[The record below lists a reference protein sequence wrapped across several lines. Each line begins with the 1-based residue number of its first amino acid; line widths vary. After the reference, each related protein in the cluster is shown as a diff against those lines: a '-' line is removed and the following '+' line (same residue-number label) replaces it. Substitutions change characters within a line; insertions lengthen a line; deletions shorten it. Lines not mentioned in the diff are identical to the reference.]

1 MRTAAI
7 LLIFTIILTTP
18 VWATTAESTATDEGP
33 MSASTF
39 SGLELRGIGPAIS
52 SGRIGDFAV
61 DPTDSSRYFVAVASG
76 GVWKTVNNGT
86 TWTPVFDGE
95 GSYSIGCVEI
105 DPSNPEIIWVG
116 TGENNSQRSVSFG
129 DGVYKSLDGG
139 QSWTNMGLEDSQHIG
154 MIAIDPRDSNIV
166 YVAAQGPLWNAGGDR
181 GLYKTN
187 DGGVTWEKVLEISE
201 HTGVNEVHFD
211 PRNPDVLYASAYQ
224 RRRRTWTLIDGGPES
239 AIYKSTDAG
248 ATWRTV
254 TKGLPKGDMGRIG
267 MAVSPANP
275 DVIYAIIEAVRDE
288 GGFFRSTDR
297 GESWSKRSDHVS
309 GSPQY
314 YNEIVADPSDVNR
327 VYSLETWMQVTTDGG
342 ESFNKIGSAFRHVDD
357 HAMWIDPANP
367 RHLLVGCDGGIYE
380 SWDLAETYVFKTNL
394 PVTQFY
400 RVGIDNNEPF
410 YFVYGG
416 TQDNA
421 TLGGPSRTRSPSGIA
436 NEDWFVTVF
445 GDGFQT
451 RVDPE
456 DPMIVYSEWQ
466 YGGLVRHDRR
476 SGEVVNIQPA
486 QPPGEEPFRW
496 NWDAPLII
504 SPHSPT
510 RLYFAAS
517 RLFRSEDRGNSW
529 SIVSPVLHRGIDRDT
544 LEVMDKVWGP
554 DAVAK
559 SKSTSTFGNA
569 VALSESPLVEGLI
582 YVGTDDGLIWVS
594 EDGGENW
601 RTEESF
607 PGIPSNTYIA
617 RLEASIHDADTAF
630 ATFDAHKDGDFKPY
644 VLKSTNRGKSWT
656 SIAGD
661 LPSKGMVWALVEDHE
676 KSDLLF
682 AGTEYGLFFSP
693 DGGATWIQLKGNLP
707 TIAIR
712 DIAVQRRENDLV
724 LATFGRGFYILD
736 DYSPLRTADDATLR
750 KDVHLFNVKDPL
762 VYIESPRLGLP
773 SLNKAFQGDAFFAA
787 PNPPFGAVFTYHLA
801 EGLKTR
807 QEQRIEAE
815 KKTDEESTA
824 VQYATLEQLRAEDSE
839 KDPAIILT
847 VTDSGGAIIRRIEGA
862 RTKGLHR
869 IAWDLRL
876 PATTPIDLDP
886 PPISP
891 WGPPPRGP
899 LAMPGTYSVTLSS
912 LVDGQIQPLTEPET
926 FTLKPLDLA
935 TFPAEDRAEVQ
946 AFRLE
951 AADLQRAVHAAVEVV
966 AEVDDRLEHLRQ
978 AVLETPNADQM
989 LLSEISG
996 LDADLETLRREL
1008 TGDSSAARRNHAVAP
1023 SILGRVEGVVGDQ
1036 WYVTSAPTQINR
1048 DSLRWAG
1055 EAFNKL
1061 LPKLKSLIEGR
1072 LQPLEQQLET
1082 AGAPWTP
1089 GRFPTWD
1096 AR

>member
-1 MRTAAI
+1 MRTTAI
-7 LLIFTIILTTP
+7 FLNLILILTLPLGASQSDQVADDT
-18 VWATTAESTATDEGP
+18 GP

-39 SGLELRGIGPAIS
+39 SGLELRGIGPAVA

-61 DPTDSSRYFVAVASG
+61 DSGNSSRYFVAVASG
-76 GVWKTVNNGT
+76 GVWKTENNGT
-86 TWTPVFDGE
+86 TWTPIFDGE

-139 QSWTNMGLEDSQHIG
+139 QSWTNMGLKDSQHIG
-154 MIAIDPRDSNIV
+154 MIAIDPRDSDIV

-181 GLYKTN
+181 GLYKTT
-187 DGGVTWEKVLEISE
+187 DGGATWEKVLEISE

-211 PRNPDVLYASAYQ
+211 PRSPDVLYASAYQ

-254 TKGLPKGDMGRIG
+254 TKGLPNGDMGRIG

-275 DVIYAIIEAVRDE
+275 DVVYAIIEAVRDE

-309 GSPQY
+309 ASPQY
-314 YNEIVADPSDVNR
+314 YNEIVADPTDVNR

-342 ESFNKIGSAFRHVDD
+342 KTFGKIGSAFRHVDD

-380 SWDLAETYVFKTNL
+380 SWDRAETYDFKANL

-400 RVGIDNNEPF
+400 RVGIDNAEPF

-476 SGEVVNIQPA
+476 SGEVVNIQPVE
-486 QPPGEEPFRW
+486 PPGEEPFRW

-517 RLFRSEDRGNSW
+517 KLFRSEDRGNSW
-529 SIVSPVLHRGIDRDT
+529 SIVSPLLHSGINRDT

-569 VALSESPLVEGLI
+569 VALSESPLAEGLI
-582 YVGTDDGLIWVS
+582 YVGTDDGLISVS

-601 RTEESF
+601 QTKESF
-607 PGIPSNTYIA
+607 PGIPKNTYVA
-617 RLEASIHDADTAF
+617 RLEASIHDADTVF

-644 VLKSTNRGKSWT
+644 VLKSTNRGQIWT
-656 SIAGD
+656 SITGD
-661 LPSKGMVWALVEDHE
+661 LPEKGMVWALVEDHE

-682 AGTEYGLFFSP
+682 AGTEYGVFFSP
-693 DGGATWIQLKGNLP
+693 DGGSKWIQLKGNLP
-707 TIAIR
+707 TVAVR

-736 DYSPLRTADDATLR
+736 DYSPLRTADDATLK

-773 SLNKAFQGDAFFAA
+773 SLDKAFQGDGFYAA
-787 PNPPFGAVFTYHLA
+787 PNPPFGAVFNYHLA

-815 KKTDEESTA
+815 KKADEESTA
-824 VQYATLEQLRAEDSE
+824 LQYATIDQLRAEDSE
-839 KDPAIILT
+839 IDPAVILT

-912 LVDGQIQPLTEPET
+912 LVDGQLQALAGPET

-951 AADLQRAVHAAVEVV
+951 AAELQRAVHASVEVV

-978 AVLETPNADQM
+978 AVLETPNADQK
-989 LLSEISG
+989 LLGEILS
-996 LDADLETLRREL
+996 LAADLEALRREL
-1008 TGDSSAARRNHAVAP
+1008 TGDSSAASRNHAVAP

-1036 WYVTSAPTQINR
+1036 WYCTSAPTQINR

-1055 EAFNKL
+1055 EAFTEL
-1061 LPKLKSLIEGR
+1061 LPKLKTLVENR
-1072 LQPLEQQLET
+1072 LQALEQQLET

-1089 GRFPTWD
+1089 SRFPTWESK
-1096 AR
+1096 

>member
-7 LLIFTIILTTP
+7 LLSLTLIITLP
-18 VWATTAESTATDEGP
+18 LGATQSEKATDDAGP

-39 SGLELRGIGPAIS
+39 AGLELRGIGPAVT

-61 DPTDSSRYFVAVASG
+61 NPKDPSQFFVAVASG
-76 GVWKTVNNGT
+76 GVWKTENYGT

-105 DPSNPEIIWVG
+105 DPSNPDIVWVG

-139 QSWTNMGLEDSQHIG
+139 QSWKNMGLEDSQHIG
-154 MIAIDPRDSNIV
+154 MIAIDPRDSNV
-166 YVAAQGPLWNAGGDR
+166 VFVAAQGPLWNAGGDR
-181 GLYKTN
+181 GLYKTTN
-187 DGGVTWEKVLEISE
+187 GGATWEKILEISDN
-201 HTGVNEVHFD
+201 TGVNEIHFD
-211 PRNPDVLYASAYQ
+211 PRNPDVLFASAYQ

-254 TKGLPKGDMGRIG
+254 TKGLPEGDMGRIG
-267 MAVSPANP
+267 LAVSPANP
-275 DVIYAIIEAVRDE
+275 NVIYAIVEAIRDE

-297 GESWSKRSDHVS
+297 GESWTKRSDHVA

-314 YNEIVADPSDVNR
+314 YNEIVADPSDVDR
-327 VYSLETWMQVTTDGG
+327 VYSLETWMHVTTDGG
-342 ESFNKIGSAFRHVDD
+342 ETFEKIGSAFRHVDD

-380 SWDLAETYVFKTNL
+380 SWDRAETYAFKANL

-400 RVGIDNNEPF
+400 RVGIDNAEPF
-410 YFVYGG
+410 YFIYGG

-421 TLGGPSRTRSPSGIA
+421 TLGGPSRTRSPAGIA
-436 NEDWFVTVF
+436 NEDWFITVF

-476 SGEVVNIQPA
+476 SGEIVNIKPIA
-486 QPPGEEPFRW
+486 APGEEPYRW

-504 SPHSPT
+504 SPHSHT

-529 SIVSPVLHRGIDRDT
+529 SIVSPILHRDIDRDT
-544 LEVMDKVWGP
+544 LKVMDKIWGP

-559 SKSTSTFGNA
+559 STSTSTFGNA
-569 VALSESPLVEGLI
+569 VALSESPLVEGLL
-582 YVGTDDGLIWVS
+582 YLGTDDGLIWIS
-594 EDGGENW
+594 EDGGETW

-607 PGIPSNTYIA
+607 PGIPENTYVA
-617 RLEASIHDADTAF
+617 RLEASIHDADTVF

-656 SIAGD
+656 GIAGD
-661 LPSKGMVWALVEDHE
+661 LPEKGMVWALVEDHE
-676 KSDLLF
+676 KSNLLF

-693 DGGATWIQLKGNLP
+693 DGGVKWIRLKGNMP
-707 TIAIR
+707 TIAVR

-724 LATFGRGFYILD
+724 LATLGRGFYILD
-736 DYSPLRTADDATLR
+736 DYSPLRVADEATMK
-750 KDVHLFNVKDPL
+750 KDVHLFGVKDPW

-773 SLNKAFQGDAFFAA
+773 SLNKAFQGDGFYAA
-787 PNPPFGAVFTYHLA
+787 PNPPYGAVFTYHLA
-801 EGLKTR
+801 EGLKTL

-815 KKTDEESTA
+815 KKAGEEGT
-824 VQYATLEQLRAEDSE
+824 VLQYATIDQLRAEDSQR
-839 KDPAIILT
+839 DPAIILT
-847 VTDSGGAIIRRIEGA
+847 VTDSTGAVIRRIEGP
-862 RTKGLHR
+862 REKGLHR

-899 LAMPGTYSVTLSS
+899 LALPGTYEVTLSS
-912 LVDGQIQPLTEPET
+912 LIDGAMHPLAGPEA
-926 FTLKPLDLA
+926 FTVKPLDLA
-935 TFPAEDRAEVQ
+935 TFPASDRAEVQ

-951 AADLQRAVHAAVEVV
+951 AAELQRAANGTSKVMD
-966 AEVDDRLEHLRQ
+966 EVDDQIEHLRQ
-978 AVLETPNADQM
+978 AVLETPRADQT
-989 LLSEISG
+989 LLAELAAIE
-996 LDADLETLRREL
+996 ADIKLLRIDL
-1008 TGDSSAARRNHAVAP
+1008 MGDSSAARRNFAVAP

-1048 DSLRWAG
+1048 DSLRWAS
-1055 EAFNKL
+1055 EAFTVL
-1061 LPKLKSLIEGR
+1061 LPKLKTLIESR
-1072 LQPLEQQLET
+1072 LQPVEQKLEA

-1089 GRFPTWD
+1089 SRFPQWKN
-1096 AR
+1096 R

>member
-1 MRTAAI
+1 MPTAAI
-7 LLIFTIILTTP
+7 FLAFIMIITLP
-18 VWATTAESTATDEGP
+18 VWGIQSNEAKTDEGP

-39 SGLELRGIGPAIS
+39 AGLELRGIGPAVT

-61 DPTDSSRYFVAVASG
+61 DPADSSRYFVAVASG

-105 DPSNPEIIWVG
+105 DPSNPDIIWVG

-154 MIAIDPRDSNIV
+154 MIAIDPRDSDIV

-181 GLYKTN
+181 GLYKTT
-187 DGGVTWEKVLEISE
+187 DGGANWDLVLEISE

-211 PRNPDVLYASAYQ
+211 PRNPDILYATAYQ

-254 TKGLPKGDMGRIG
+254 TKGLPEVDMGRIG
-267 MAVSPANP
+267 LTVSPANP
-275 DVIYAIIEAVRDE
+275 DVVYAIIEAVRDE

-297 GESWSKRSDHVS
+297 GESWTKRSDHVS

-314 YNEIVADPSDVNR
+314 YNEIVADPADVDR
-327 VYSLETWMQVTTDGG
+327 VYSLETWMQLTTDGG
-342 ESFNKIGSAFRHVDD
+342 ETFGKIGSAFRHVDD
-357 HAMWIDPANP
+357 HAMWIDPADP

-380 SWDLAETYVFKTNL
+380 SWDRAETYVFKANL

-400 RVGIDNNEPF
+400 RVGIDNAEPF

-476 SGEVVNIQPA
+476 SGEVVNIQPIE
-486 QPPGEEPFRW
+486 PPGEEPFRW

-504 SPHSPT
+504 SPHSHT

-544 LEVMDKVWGP
+544 LEVMDRVWGP

-601 RTEESF
+601 RTEKSF
-607 PGIPSNTYIA
+607 PGIPENTYVA
-617 RLEASIHDADTAF
+617 RLEASIHDADTVF

-644 VLKSTNRGKSWT
+644 VLKSTDRAKTWT

-661 LPSKGMVWALVEDHE
+661 LPEKGMVWALVEDHE
-676 KSDLLF
+676 ISGLLF
-682 AGTEYGLFFSP
+682 AGTEYGLFFSS
-693 DGGATWIQLKGNLP
+693 DGGSEWIRLKGNLP
-707 TIAIR
+707 TVAVR
-712 DIAVQRRENDLV
+712 DIAVQRRESDLV

-736 DYSPLRTADDATLR
+736 DYSPLRTADEATLQ
-750 KDVHLFNVKDPL
+750 KNTHLFDVKDPW

-773 SLNKAFQGDAFFAA
+773 SLDKSFQGDAFYAA
-787 PNPPFGAVFTYHLA
+787 PNPPYGAVFTYHLA

-815 KKTDEESTA
+815 KKADEEGTA
-824 VQYATLEQLRAEDSE
+824 LQYATLDQLRAEDSE
-839 KDPAIILT
+839 HDPALILT
-847 VTDSGGAIIRRIEGA
+847 VTDSGGAVIRRIEGP
-862 RTKGLHR
+862 RTKGFHR
-869 IAWDLRL
+869 VAWDLRL

-886 PPISP
+886 PPVSP

-899 LAMPGTYSVTLSS
+899 LAIPGTYSVTLSS
-912 LVDGQIQPLTEPET
+912 LVDGQLQPSAGPET

-935 TFPAEDRAEVQ
+935 TFPAEDRTEVQ

-951 AADLQRAVHAAVEVV
+951 AAELQRAVHAAVEVV

-978 AVLETPNADQM
+978 AALETPNADQK
-989 LLSEISG
+989 LLSEIAS
-996 LDADLETLRREL
+996 LEADLEGLRREL
-1008 TGDSSAARRNHAVAP
+1008 TGDRSAARRNHAVAP
-1023 SILGRVEGVVGDQ
+1023 SILGRIEGVVGDQ

-1055 EAFNKL
+1055 EAFTEL
-1061 LPKLKSLIEGR
+1061 LPKLRHLVKDR
-1072 LQPLEQQLET
+1072 LQPLETQLET

-1089 GRFPTWD
+1089 GRFPTWEP
-1096 AR
+1096 R